1 MQTEASPSA
10 CDMLLASPRIETDS
24 SMNVRRQI
32 RFAGG
37 PRVSLT
43 VLAILTF
50 AASAGGVILY
60 RTGDPTANTTEPT
73 GPLAS
78 SGWQYEGNFGDF
90 LGTAIAP
97 HYFVT
102 AQHLGTGP
110 TKFVYHGVNYTIVR
124 SFADPGSD
132 LRIFEVAET
141 LPLYAPLYGR
151 SDEVG
156 QHLVVIGRG
165 TQRGPDRIVNGQL
178 RGWEYGASDLV
189 QRWGENEVASIVGG
203 TLYVLFDQAGL
214 PQEAHISNGD
224 SGGAVFL
231 NDGGVWKLAGINS
244 DVDRFASGPD
254 GGGPYNAALFDER
267 GSYRSDGSLVTGD
280 APVPSGFYAARV
292 SSRVSWI
299 NSIIGN
305 VDPGLANISTRVT
318 VGTGYRVCIGGFII
332 QGQSKRIGIRG
343 LGPSIQVGGVSVPG
357 TIADPLLE
365 LHDATGATIFFN
377 DNWRTSQAAEIQNSG
392 LAPGSDLE
400 AALIATL
407 PAGEY
412 TAVLRDTNGS
422 TGIGLIEIYDLDPRG
437 NSQLLNLSARAYVGT
452 DDDVLIG
459 GLIVQSVSRRLLL
472 RALGPELSTSGVTGE
487 LGNPALELYDFN
499 GVILASNDNWRDA
512 PNSSDISAT
521 GLAPTDDRESA
532 ILAMFG
538 PGTYT
543 AIVRG
548 VGGAGVGL
556 LEAYLIN

>member
-1 MQTEASPSA
+1 M
-10 CDMLLASPRIETDS
+10 I
-24 SMNVRRQI
+24 VRRH
-32 RFAGG
+32 FLFFGG
-37 PRVSLT
+37 ARVSLI
-43 VLAILTF
+43 VIAMLSF
-50 AASAGGVILY
+50 AAAAGGVILF

-73 GPLAS
+73 GTLAG
-78 SGWQYEGNFGDF
+78 SGWQYEGDFGAF

-102 AQHLGTGP
+102 AKHLGEGP
-110 TKFVYHGVNYTIVR
+110 ATFLYHGVNYTIVR
-124 SFADPGSD
+124 SFADPSSD
-132 LRIFEVAET
+132 LRIFQVAET
-141 LPLYAPLYGR
+141 LLLYAPLYSR

-178 RGWEYGASDLV
+178 RGWEYGASDSV
-189 QRWGENEVASIVGG
+189 RRWGENEVASIAGG
-203 TLYVLFDQAGL
+203 SLYVLFDQAGL

-231 NDGGVWKLAGINS
+231 NDGGVWKLAGLNS

-254 GGGPYNAALFDER
+254 GGGPYTAALFDER
-267 GSYRSDGSLVTGD
+267 GSYRSNGTLVTGD
-280 APVPSGFYAARV
+280 APVPSGFYAARI
-292 SSRVSWI
+292 SSRVTWI
-299 NSIIGN
+299 NSVIGST
-305 VDPGLANISTRVT
+305 DPGLANISTRVT
-318 VGTGYRVCIGGFII
+318 VGTGDRVCIGGFII
-332 QGQSKRIGIRG
+332 QGQTKRVGIRG
-343 LGPSIQVGGVSVPG
+343 LGPSVQVGGVPVPG

-392 LAPGSDLE
+392 LAPGSDME

-407 PAGEY
+407 PAGNY

-422 TGIGLIEIYDLDPRG
+422 TGIGLIEVYDLDPRG

-472 RALGPELSTSGVTGE
+472 RALGPELAASGVTGE
-487 LGNPALELYDFN
+487 LGNPALELHDFN
-499 GVILASNDNWRDA
+499 GAILATNDNWRDA
-512 PNSSDISAT
+512 PNSADISAT
-521 GLAPTDDRESA
+521 GLAPADDRESA
-532 ILAMFG
+532 VLAMLG

-548 VGGAGVGL
+548 VGETSTGIAL